1 MAENVCTI
9 VTAWNPERSSM
20 TRSGASSGVSGSTTL
35 DVALVIPLHGP
46 AGMFGPSA
54 ELCSQLA
61 VEELNGQQGVL
72 GRELRLTVVDG
83 SAAPHEVARQVEAL
97 VRGGEVEA
105 VASWHISAVR
115 QALAPR
121 VASRVPYVYSALYEG
136 GERTPGVFLTGE
148 TPGLQLRPAI
158 QWLVQTLSVRRWAVV
173 GDDYVWPRR
182 SAVRAR
188 QYLEDCRAE
197 LLDEIFVPLGTAD
210 FTDAL
215 HRIACAEAD
224 AVLML
229 LIGDDAVRFN
239 QQFAALGLDA
249 QCCRLSPLM
258 TEDMLLAS
266 GAAATRGLYS
276 AAGYFESLVTASS
289 MDFGARFVRRFG
301 PDAPVLNSLGESCY
315 EALQLLTELV
325 TRAGSTDVRRV
336 CAVADDVE
344 FEGARGSLRMRGNHL
359 RQPVYLARADGLE
372 FEVLTTL

>member
-20 TRSGASSGVSGSTTL
+20 TRSGASSATSQSTTL

-61 VEELNGQQGVL
+61 VEELNGRQGVL
-72 GRELRLTVVDG
+72 GRELRLTLVDG
-83 SAAPHEVARQVEAL
+83 SRAPQEVARQVAAL
-97 VRGGEVEA
+97 VAGGKVEA
-105 VASWHISAVR
+105 VAGWHISAVR
-115 QALAPR
+115 QAIAPR

-136 GERTPGVFLTGE
+136 GERTPGVFMTGE

-158 QWLVQTLSVRRWAVV
+158 EWLVQTLSVRRWAVV

-182 SAVRAR
+182 SAERAR
-188 QYLEDCRAE
+188 QYLEHCRAE

-215 HRIACAEAD
+215 HRVAHTGAD

-239 QQFAALGLDA
+239 RQFAALGLDA

-266 GAAATRGLYS
+266 GSTATRDLYS
-276 AAGYFESLVTASS
+276 AAGYFESLVTSSS

-301 PDAPVLNSLGESCY
+301 AEAPVLNSLGESCY
-315 EALQLLTELV
+315 EALQLLSELV
-325 TRAGSTDVRRV
+325 TRAGSTDVRAV
-336 CAVADDVE
+336 CAVADDVVY
-344 FEGARGSLRMRGNHL
+344 EGARGPLRMRGNHL
-359 RQPVYLARADGLE
+359 RQPVYLARAQGLE
-372 FEVLTTL
+372 FDVLTTL